1 MESILRKLFLKGY
14 KVKYAS
20 SSFERGSLKL
30 KKLGYKPILENI
42 KTDDVKRNIYKDV
55 KHKDV
60 IDLICNKGGLRTI
73 LMTPK
78 K

>member
-1 MESILRKLFLKGY
+1 M
-14 KVKYAS
+14 V
-20 SSFERGSLKL
+20 
-30 KKLGYKPILENI
+30 

-55 KHKDV
+55 KDRDA